1 MDLKIKMK
9 ITKKKLSQIIK
20 EEIRSLAEREV
31 IDIETSL
38 GEPRH
43 ENVNF
48 EAFVL
53 FSSPRCGACAEL
65 KREMD
70 ERYPG
75 HNIKTVDPTKHAF
88 TGWSRIR
95 GKPDEYENMIVVP
108 TLVSK
113 KGLMYKFEAGKKQG
127 ILDYLE
133 RYVNSI

>member
-1 MDLKIKMK
+1 M
-9 ITKKKLSQIIK
+9 
-20 EEIRSLAEREV
+20 
-31 IDIETSL
+31 